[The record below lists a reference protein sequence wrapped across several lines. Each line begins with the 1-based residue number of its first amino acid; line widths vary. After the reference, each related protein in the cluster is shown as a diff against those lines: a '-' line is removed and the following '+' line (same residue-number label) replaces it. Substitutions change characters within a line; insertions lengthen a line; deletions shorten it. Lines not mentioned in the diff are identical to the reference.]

1 MKTLMK
7 ILRKT
12 LTKILMKTTTT
23 GTMAGTMTMTMTMT
37 MTIDSDVLVVLPEV
51 ALMGLDHHA
60 RTTRGQT
67 RVLMAPHQPGFHLAR
82 LEGGHDAPTTKGLSA
97 LMAPDPTTGSA
108 KTQTDPTAPMELI
121 LSALT
126 AALLPRSQSV
136 QAPLTLSF
144 SGLKGGTG
152 YQGTT
157 GDLVYMVLAANWH
170 LQDNLTMTELKDL
183 IHFHMENVIKEHK
196 KFQ

>member
-1 MKTLMK
+1 MTM
-7 ILRKT
+7 T
-12 LTKILMKTTTT
+12 TWATMTTTL
-23 GTMAGTMTMTMTMT
+23 TMTMTMTMT
-37 MTIDSDVLVVLPEV
+37 MTIDSDVLAVLPEV

-67 RVLMAPHQPGFHLAR
+67 RVLMAPHQ
-82 LEGGHDAPTTKGLSA
+82 
-97 LMAPDPTTGSA
+97 PDPTTGSA

-144 SGLKGGTG
+144 SGLKGGTT

-157 GDLVYMVLAANWH
+157 RDLVYIELSANWH
-170 LQDNLTMTELKDL
+170 LQENLTMTELKDL

>member
-1 MKTLMK
+1 MGAMAGEMTMTT
-7 ILRKT
+7 T
-12 LTKILMKTTTT
+12 LTTTK
-23 GTMAGTMTMTMTMT
+23 TMTMT
-37 MTIDSDVLVVLPEV
+37 MTIDSDVLVVHPAV

-67 RVLMAPHQPGFHLAR
+67 PVLTAPHLPGFHLAR
-82 LEGGHDAPTTKGLSA
+82 LEVSHDAPTTKSLNA

-108 KTQTDPTAPMELI
+108 KTQTDPPAPMELI
-121 LSALT
+121 LSALM

-136 QAPLTLSF
+136 QTPLTLSF

-157 GDLVYMVLAANWH
+157 RDLDYMVLAANWH
-170 LQDNLTMTELKDL
+170 LQEILIMTELEEL
-183 IHFHMENVIKEHK
+183 IHFNLENVIEEQGSLSINSEM
-196 KFQ
+196 FFE